1 MATEYSLALVSAG
14 YTAALGVITAGAGA
28 STIGIFSAADVL
40 LASATIDDAASA
52 VSGTTGDI
60 TIAIAAQEDSSP
72 AGGTAS
78 YAQIIDGDGDPHI
91 QVPCVQGTEAVAGF
105 CVLNTLVII
114 AGAPL
119 EILSVVIPAPALLA

>member
-1 MATEYSLALVSAG
+1 M
-14 YTAALGVITAGAGA
+14 
-28 STIGIFSAADVL
+28 
-40 LASATIDDAASA
+40 
-52 VSGTTGDI
+52 SGTTGDI